1 MLSPVLN
8 SYGRNRADATSSVSN
23 TGMRSILGAII
34 LVASF
39 SSAAVA
45 QNTPE
50 PAIQVELN
58 PQKPL
63 HLRVTLRSG
72 AATTATFYRADL
84 PWGNRYSMVFAAVR
98 PTGEHVDLELPVDD
112 PGPTK
117 VSVKP
122 REVLTGD
129 IDLRYVIRDLNATK
143 KSDVLLFWAYK
154 SPDELHIPR
163 WSGGLVL
170 IPQQK

>member
-1 MLSPVLN
+1 
-8 SYGRNRADATSSVSN
+8 
-23 TGMRSILGAII
+23 MRSFPILIMFLGG
-34 LVASF
+34 LSTVG
-39 SSAAVA
+39 VA
-45 QNTPE
+45 QNTPI

-58 PQKPL
+58 HEKPL

-72 AATTATFYRADL
+72 AGTAATFYQSDL
-84 PWGNRYSMVFAAVR
+84 PWGNRDSMVFSAVR
-98 PTGEHVDLELPVDD
+98 PNGDTVDLIFPEDN

-122 REVLTGD
+122 RQMLTGD
-129 IDLRYVIRDLNATK
+129 IDLQYVIRDLNVLK
-143 KSDVLLFWAYK
+143 NSEVLLFWAYK
-154 SPDELHIPR
+154 SPEELHIPR

>member
-1 MLSPVLN
+1 ML
-8 SYGRNRADATSSVSN
+8 
-23 TGMRSILGAII
+23 
-34 LVASF
+34 
-39 SSAAVA
+39 
-45 QNTPE
+45 E

-72 AATTATFYRADL
+72 AATTATFYRAHL

-98 PTGEHVDLELPVDD
+98 PNGEQVDLELPVDD

-122 REVLTGD
+122 REMLTGD
-129 IDLRYVIRDLNATK
+129 IDLRDVIRDLNATK

-154 SPDELHIPR
+154 SPDELHIPH